1 MFQFKSI
8 ELMNWDFWP
17 HFELPFDERIIMLA
31 GPNGSGK
38 TTFLDSLRLLLGAKS
53 LSTGRKMS
61 KYLRS
66 GDKVA
71 MIKGVVTNQL
81 RHGKRPFRQL
91 AGHSIVIAFLYK
103 RSAHVT
109 CPGEMLSFLYTG
121 EPRSLSDLAPTNS

>member
-1 MFQFKSI
+1 MFNFKSI

-38 TTFLDSLRLLLGAKS
+38 TTFLDSLRLLLGAKQ
-53 LSTGRKMS
+53 LSTGRKLS

-81 RHGKRPFRQL
+81 RHGKRPFRHL
-91 AGHSIVIAFLYK
+91 GHATDEVTLVCLLENRGGSWEK
-103 RSAHVT
+103 RFHIL
-109 CPGEMLSFLYTG
+109 PGNAT
-121 EPRSLSDLAPTNS
+121 PDAIQA